1 MVMGV
6 MVGVVLMGGAAGQS
20 RLREQPGYERY
31 EKMRR
36 EVPGSWKSGAVGVT
50 WVDGGVALEY
60 ERGGKRWRY
69 GIEGKEKVEVGGV
82 AGRGVSDGLA
92 GVDFGKEARE
102 WRERPERGRQ
112 FPSVNSPDGTMVAYH
127 RDRNVYI
134 SASAGNETTAVTK
147 DASDRNRV
155 RYGTASWV
163 YGEEFYQKSAMWWS
177 GSGRMLAFYRFDE
190 KEVPDFYLTRDHT
203 ALQTRLEVE
212 PYTKAGAPNPRVDL
226 MVYDLESRR
235 TVTVDVRSGQP
246 FSDDVTGHY
255 VLSVVWS
262 PDGRELLFHRMD
274 RRQKVLECCAA
285 DPDTGKVRV
294 VYREER
300 SESWVDP
307 ETASLRFLR
316 DGRRFLRETER
327 SGWRNIVRYDLGGGE
342 PVEITKHGFE
352 TAGIV
357 RVDEAAGVIWYLARS
372 GDHPMKVQLHRCGLD
387 GTGDVRLT
395 DPGYHHSVD
404 IAPDGKHFADTA
416 QTHSE
421 PPVTRLMDAGGVVVE
436 ELAASDLT
444 KWNELGLRRL
454 ERFTFK
460 AADGETDL
468 YGLLHFP
475 SNFDPAKKW
484 PLLVSVYAGP
494 STNGSRETFGAPST
508 VTEAGWLVA
517 TMDSRSAAGRG
528 KRFLDAIYQ
537 KLGQVEIDDQA
548 AGVKALAAR
557 PYVDGRRVG
566 IHGTSYGGTASV
578 MALLRH
584 PETFQAACASSGV
597 MDFRNYDSI
606 YTERYL
612 GLPRD
617 SGGAYDAASPLL
629 LASALKGRLMIF
641 FGTADNNVH
650 PGNSLQLIKALQD
663 AGKSF
668 EVQVGPDQGHVS
680 VNQERMLEFFGES
693 LGAMPK

>member
-1 MVMGV
+1 
-6 MVGVVLMGGAAGQS
+6 
-20 RLREQPGYERY
+20 
-31 EKMRR
+31 
-36 EVPGSWKSGAVGVT
+36 
-50 WVDGGVALEY
+50 
-60 ERGGKRWRY
+60 
-69 GIEGKEKVEVGGV
+69 
-82 AGRGVSDGLA
+82 
-92 GVDFGKEARE
+92 
-102 WRERPERGRQ
+102 
-112 FPSVNSPDGTMVAYH
+112 
-127 RDRNVYI
+127 
-134 SASAGNETTAVTK
+134 
-147 DASDRNRV
+147 V
-155 RYGTASWV
+155 R
-163 YGEEFYQKSAMWWS
+163 
-177 GSGRMLAFYRFDE
+177 
-190 KEVPDFYLTRDHT
+190 H
-203 ALQTRLEVE
+203 
-212 PYTKAGAPNPRVDL
+212 
-226 MVYDLESRR
+226 
-235 TVTVDVRSGQP
+235 
-246 FSDDVTGHY
+246 
-255 VLSVVWS
+255 
-262 PDGRELLFHRMD
+262 
-274 RRQKVLECCAA
+274 
-285 DPDTGKVRV
+285 
-294 VYREER
+294 
-300 SESWVDP
+300 
-307 ETASLRFLR
+307 
-316 DGRRFLRETER
+316 
-327 SGWRNIVRYDLGGGE
+327 DLGGGE
-342 PVEITKHGFE
+342 AVEITKHAFE

-372 GDHPMKVQLHRCGLD
+372 GDHPMKLQLHRCGLD
-387 GTGDVRLT
+387 GAGDVRLT
-395 DPGYHHSVD
+395 DPCFHHSVD
-404 IAPDGKHFADTA
+404 IAPDGRHFADTA

-421 PPVTRLMDAGGVVVE
+421 PPVTRLVDAGGVEVE
-436 ELAASDLT
+436 ELAASDLA
-444 KWNELGLRRL
+444 KWEELGLRRL

-494 STNGSRETFGAPST
+494 STNGSREIFGAPST

-548 AGVKALAAR
+548 AGVRALAAR
-557 PYVDGRRVG
+557 PYVDGMRVG

-612 GLPRD
+612 GLPGE
-617 SGGAYDAASPLL
+617 SGGVYDAASPLP

-650 PGNSLQLIKALQD
+650 PGSSLQLIKALQD